1 MNTQGRREDTFH
13 SNRGIFDIFINISY
27 EKKHSSFQLCETR
40 EGQLCH
46 QYFSIKISFCV
57 YLGSTTKL
65 NRKEKALTNTSA
77 AVSPLPS
84 GDYLLEEFSW
94 LL

>member
-1 MNTQGRREDTFH
+1 MTF
-13 SNRGIFDIFINISY
+13 SLIFPT
-27 EKKHSSFQLCETR
+27 KKTHRSFQLCKTR
-40 EGQLCH
+40 EVQLCH

-57 YLGSTTKL
+57 YLGSTIKL
-65 NRKEKALTNTSA
+65 NRKKVLTNTFA
-77 AVSPLPS
+77 VVSPLPS

>member
-1 MNTQGRREDTFH
+1 M
-13 SNRGIFDIFINISY
+13 
-27 EKKHSSFQLCETR
+27 EKKHSSLRLCETR
-40 EGQLCH
+40 EVQLCH
-46 QYFSIKISFCV
+46 QYFPIKIRFCV

-77 AVSPLPS
+77 VVSPPPS